1 MVMVKRSGAE
11 SKKTKPFLDIKIYE
25 PVHKKFTIM
34 RESES
39 LLKMYTQFKNDQS
52 ELKNLSE
59 DSIIDALIATLNN
72 DADFVSW
79 RKFNLSI
86 EQKKQQTESIETEN
100 SI

>member
-1 MVMVKRSGAE
+1 MVKRFGADT
-11 SKKTKPFLDIKIYE
+11 KKTKPFLDIKIYE

-39 LLKMYTQFKNDQS
+39 LLKMYTQFKNAQT

-72 DADFVSW
+72 DNDFISW
-79 RKFNLSI
+79 KKSNGNFNECNKKTDSI
-86 EQKKQQTESIETEN
+86 ESIAE
-100 SI
+100 I